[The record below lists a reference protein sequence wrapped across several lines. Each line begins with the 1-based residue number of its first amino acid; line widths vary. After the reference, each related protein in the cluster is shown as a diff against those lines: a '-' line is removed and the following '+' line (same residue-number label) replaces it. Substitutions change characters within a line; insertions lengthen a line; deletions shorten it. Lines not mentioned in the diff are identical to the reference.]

1 MGIFNVF
8 GNNNLEA
15 RQQENTARQQKDE
28 ELQRYFQLL
37 DNSGNSFMIADSDR
51 NIIYANKAVIKM
63 LTEAEADIRKE
74 LPQFSV
80 ARVVGSNIDIFHK
93 NPAHQRNM
101 LERLSQTHTAQITI
115 GKRTFKLILTPI
127 ISRENKHLGTGVEW
141 IDRTESI
148 ESERATQRIL
158 EALNNTSTNVMIA
171 DANRTIIYMNRS
183 VETMLRQAESEI
195 RQALPHFSVDKILG
209 SSMDIFHKNP
219 AHQASL
225 LDKLDRKYESL
236 IKVASCHFRLTASPI
251 VSNTGERL
259 GSVVEWLDR
268 TVEVQIEQEI
278 SRIVNAA
285 AAGDFSQRAETES
298 KQGFFL
304 MLANSLNALI
314 ETADRGLQD
323 VARVL
328 MAMAEGDLT
337 ARIYNDYEGT
347 FDDLKNYSNQ
357 TAEKLSYMI
366 KEIQGAA
373 DTINTA
379 SSEIAQGNA
388 DLSSRTEEQASSLEE
403 TSASMEE
410 LTGTVKL
417 NADNA
422 SQANALASKAAGVAV
437 DGGELI
443 QQVVQTMAS
452 INESARKIAD
462 IIGVIDGIAFQTN
475 ILALNAAV
483 EAARAGEQGRGFA
496 VVASEVRSLAQR
508 SANAA
513 KDIKA
518 LISDSVSKIESGN
531 TLVGKSGD
539 TMEEI
544 VVAIKRVNDI
554 MAEIAAASNEQA
566 VGIDE
571 ISKAVVQMDE
581 MTQQNAALVEQ
592 AAAAAESMQSQA
604 QQLSDS
610 VASFRVDGDD
620 NPRGHAPRLSS
631 PKSNGIKAKP
641 AIAKPKAA
649 VKAKPMS
656 IKPPK
661 PEEDE
666 WEEF

>member
-1 MGIFNVF
+1 MSIFKFF
-8 GNNNLEA
+8 GNDEA
-15 RQQENTARQQKDE
+15 REQRDE
-28 ELQRYFQLL
+28 ERQRYFQLL
-37 DNSGNSFMIADSDR
+37 DNSGNSFMIADSQR
-51 NIIYANKAVIKM
+51 NIIYANKAVVR
-63 LTEAEADIRKE
+63 LLQEAEDDIRKE

-80 ARVVGSNIDIFHK
+80 AKLIGSNID
-93 NPAHQRNM
+93 QRNL
-101 LERLSQTHTAQITI
+101 LERLTQSHTAQITI
-115 GKRTFKLILTPI
+115 GKRTFRLILTPI
-127 ISRENKHLGTGVEW
+127 ITAENKHLGTGVEW

-148 ESERATQRIL
+148 EAERATQRIM

-183 VETMLRQAESEI
+183 VEAMLRQSEHEI

-209 SSMDIFHKNP
+209 SSMDIFHRNP

-251 VSNTGERL
+251 VSKEGERL
-259 GSVVEWLDR
+259 GTVVEWLDR
-268 TVEVQIEQEI
+268 TIEVQTEQEI
-278 SRIVNAA
+278 SRIVTAA
-285 AAGDFSQRAETES
+285 AAGDFSQRADTEG

-304 MLANSLNALI
+304 MLANNLNSLI
-314 ETADRGLQD
+314 ETSDRGLQD

-328 MAMAEGDLT
+328 MALADGDLT
-337 ARIYNDYEGT
+337 TRIYNDYEGT
-347 FDDLKNYSNQ
+347 FNDLKNYSNQ
-357 TAEKLSYMI
+357 TAEKLSFMI
-366 KEIQGAA
+366 QDIQRAA

-379 SSEIAQGNA
+379 SAEIAQGNA

-422 SQANALASKAAGVAV
+422 SQANALASKASEVAV

-531 TLVGKSGD
+531 SLVGKSGD
-539 TMEEI
+539 TMKEI
-544 VVAIKRVNDI
+544 VIAIKRVNDI
-554 MAEIAAASNEQA
+554 MAEIASASNEQA
-566 VGIDE
+566 IGIDE

-581 MTQQNAALVEQ
+581 MTQQNAALVEE

-610 VASFRVDGDD
+610 VASFRVDDED
-620 NPRGHAPRLSS
+620 EAPRH
-631 PKSNGIKAKP
+631 SNARLAAPKAKAVKP
-641 AIAKPKAA
+641 LKQLQPVARARATDKPKTNAM
-649 VKAKPMS
+649 KP
-656 IKPPK
+656 IKQDQ
-661 PEEDE
+661 DE